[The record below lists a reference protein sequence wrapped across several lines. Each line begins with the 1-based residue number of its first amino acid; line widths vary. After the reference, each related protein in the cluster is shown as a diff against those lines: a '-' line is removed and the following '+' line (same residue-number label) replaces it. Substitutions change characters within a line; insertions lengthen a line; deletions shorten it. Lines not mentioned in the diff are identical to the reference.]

1 MKILSDSFNGPYDL
15 SILGLGYEE
24 RATSKYD
31 QEKGL
36 LGEVLA
42 LGYLTH
48 NEILHYRTNKDKYIS
63 GHSKVFEG
71 NDNDVKSYL
80 NEWLNEKIVD
90 TDVPIHVLIDITVF
104 SRSRLAALLYI
115 LVKNLPKKSTLT
127 ISYEISKFVAAP
139 DGLSPIK
146 KVGDIIPELSGPI
159 GDLNKPTALISG
171 LGYEDGKALGLATYL
186 EPEFNF
192 ALVPIGV
199 DRKFDNLVVKNNQAL
214 LNEIPSS
221 RIVHYRLDQPYNTY
235 IDMRDLVSATSSFA
249 TPLIAPLG
257 PKILTAISVLIAIEF
272 EEKLPVWRVSSD
284 YEEKP
289 VNRKP
294 SGNSVNL
301 SVLI

>member
-24 RATSKYD
+24 RASSKYK
-31 QEKGL
+31 QEKSL

-42 LGYLTH
+42 FGYLTH
-48 NEILHYRTNKDKYIS
+48 NEILHYKTNKDMYIS
-63 GHSKVFEG
+63 GHCKVFEG
-71 NDNDVKSYL
+71 NDNDVKSFFK
-80 NEWLNEKIVD
+80 EWLDSKIFEKSE
-90 TDVPIHVLIDITVF
+90 PINVLIDITVF
-104 SRSRLAALLYI
+104 SRPRLAALLYI
-115 LVKNLPKKSTLT
+115 LVKSLPKKSTLT

-139 DGLSPIK
+139 DELSPIR
-146 KVGDIIPELSGPI
+146 KVGDIIPELSGTI
-159 GDLNKPTALISG
+159 GDLNKPTALILG
-171 LGYEDGKALGLATYL
+171 LGYEDGKAFGLATYL

-192 ALVPIGV
+192 ALIPIGV
-199 DRKFDNLVVKNNQAL
+199 DKKFDDLVVKNNKAF
-214 LNEIPSS
+214 LNEIPNS

-235 IDMRDLVSATSSFA
+235 IDMRDLISATSSFA

-272 EEKLPVWRVSSD
+272 DEKLPVWRVSSD